1 MVNDKLGGRSDVNSG
16 KIRGYKS
23 NCPTQGEFVRNGKR
37 YVRIVGHDHVRD
49 LIIPS
54 QEPNKNE
61 TFICPDDLNKLTA
74 MPAELNLQGT
84 DEVSRVSKLKRDE
97 MAEESALRKKEL
109 QSYPTLRSYPPR
121 LDKLETEAEAKSNF
135 LLNRAKEVRQEDDD
149 DINLCNKL
157 ILGTKCQAIR
167 DAQVAEKQTIMK
179 ELMEE
184 EKRLDEM
191 MELER
196 KKAVARD
203 KMEQLRDEERKKAYR
218 KAITE
223 QVRSNELEREVE
235 AERVVE
241 ESKILN
247 EAAMQARI
255 DELRSIQK
263 KEAERQRMCEEM
275 TRINKQMLEQIELER
290 KEAKLADLRI
300 QEFMK
305 RKAEEEEKREIERLK
320 SKTERE
326 KELAK
331 LRAKQQ
337 KAQDE
342 QSSKDEYLAK
352 RVQDEYER
360 QWRAKEK
367 AVILEKKKTSLK
379 LLQERARQ
387 IEDKKL
393 TQAREIEREQQESL
407 KIERIA
413 AETDKR
419 IQQEQE
425 RRKKDNVLYK
435 AALLKQINE
444 KEQERIE
451 TRKNVFREG
460 LHTVLEAKAR
470 DDGLKNTI
478 KKKINNIRGHNVPE
492 RYIDEIERKLKVKE

>member
-16 KIRGYKS
+16 KLRGYKS

-149 DINLCNKL
+149 DIKLCNKL

-367 AVILEKKKTSLK
+367 AVILEKKENEFEVASGTS
-379 LLQERARQ
+379 
-387 IEDKKL
+387 
-393 TQAREIEREQQESL
+393 
-407 KIERIA
+407 
-413 AETDKR
+413 
-419 IQQEQE
+419 
-425 RRKKDNVLYK
+425 
-435 AALLKQINE
+435 
-444 KEQERIE
+444 
-451 TRKNVFREG
+451 
-460 LHTVLEAKAR
+460 
-470 DDGLKNTI
+470 
-478 KKKINNIRGHNVPE
+478 
-492 RYIDEIERKLKVKE
+492 